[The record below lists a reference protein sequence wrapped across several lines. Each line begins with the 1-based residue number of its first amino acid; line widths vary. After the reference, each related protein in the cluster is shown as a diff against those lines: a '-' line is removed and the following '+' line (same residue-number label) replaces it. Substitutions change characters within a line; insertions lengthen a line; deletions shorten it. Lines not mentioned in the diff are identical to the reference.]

1 MFFLKKMCKSQ
12 FCQVFVVIALEMEQ
26 TSRWWY
32 DQDPETKQNQTEK
45 RVDPGRFNRR
55 KRKKLEERGR
65 KNLGDLAVASSG
77 SKKTQGA
84 SGSR

>member
-1 MFFLKKMCKSQ
+1 MANKPLGDDMIRTQRLNRIRQKK
-12 FCQVFVVIALEMEQ
+12 
-26 TSRWWY
+26 
-32 DQDPETKQNQTEK
+32 
-45 RVDPGRFNRR
+45 VDPGRFNRR
-55 KRKKLEERGR
+55 KRNKSEKRGR